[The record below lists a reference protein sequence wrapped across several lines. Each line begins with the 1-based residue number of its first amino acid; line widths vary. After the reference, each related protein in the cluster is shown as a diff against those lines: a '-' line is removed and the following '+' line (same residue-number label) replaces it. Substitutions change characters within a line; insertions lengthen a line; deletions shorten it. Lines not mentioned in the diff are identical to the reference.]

1 MLQCL
6 SSPLRYIMPKVTI
19 RVHIFSY
26 ITVLVTL
33 LVLLFAGMQYYF
45 SKEMALEATQ
55 KSFHLIST
63 NISTELTSGD
73 ALSKEVIYQMQNF
86 PDIVKPMGKKL
97 NMKLVKRY
105 VFTLK
110 RLNNVVAMYSAQGD
124 KAFIEVFNI
133 KMSHKLQ
140 NYFEVPENTYWL
152 AYTIMGEGS
161 ERAKR
166 LYYLDENLKTIET
179 RKVNASLMP
188 TTRPWYKMAMKSEK
202 VVQGAPYLF
211 KTLQEKGITYSKRV
225 DNSNVV
231 IGLDLSLGN
240 IKQTLD
246 SLRFSKTSELLL
258 FGSDGTIIA
267 STDAQSSFNND
278 LITTFLKNPQTH
290 RMNMPLKDTSRFA
303 MVSRISEGSG
313 YDSYLGVSVSKDEML
328 EPYIEK
334 ILFAL
339 YAVLALLVV
348 SVPFTLLAT
357 NLIVRP
363 IYAVMKE
370 NRKIRERDFENVVE
384 VRSNIKELNRLSHSL
399 LDMSQSIHA
408 YQVAQKELMDG
419 FIKLIA
425 DAIDAKSPYTAG
437 HCQRVPL
444 IAVELVKEASRS
456 DREPFKDFAF
466 KTPDEFEE
474 FERGAWLHDCG
485 KITTPEYVVDKA
497 TKLETIYNRIHEVRM
512 RFEVLWRD
520 LDIELLE
527 RQLNG
532 DDAQRLE
539 TWREIERE
547 KLIDDFAF
555 IAECNIGGEFMGEER
570 KERLKQIAKMTWTR
584 HFDNRVGLSEN
595 ELMRYAAYSHVIL
608 PVEEPL
614 LRDKPEHIIKRIDFD
629 EAGYRAQG
637 FKLEVPEYLYN
648 YGEVYNLCI
657 ERGTLSEEERFKIQ
671 EHVIMSIKML
681 EQLPYTEE
689 MKRIPE
695 YAGTHHETLIATGYP
710 RALGAT
716 ELSIPARIMAIADI
730 FEALTASDRPYKKG
744 KTLSEALKIMS
755 FMVKDQHLDA
765 DLFRLFLESG
775 VYMEYAKAHLKNTQ
789 LDEVEI
795 EAYL

>member
-1 MLQCL
+1 
-6 SSPLRYIMPKVTI
+6 MPKITI

-26 ITVLVTL
+26 ITILVAL
-33 LVLLFAGMQYYF
+33 LILLFAGMQYYF

-55 KSFHLIST
+55 KNFHLITT
-63 NISTELTSGD
+63 NISSELTSRD
-73 ALSKEVIYQMQNF
+73 ALSKEVIYQMQNY

-97 NMKLVKRY
+97 NMNLVKRY

-110 RLNNVVAMYSAQGD
+110 RLKNVVAMYSAQGD
-124 KAFIEVFNI
+124 TAFIEVFNI

-140 NYFEVPENTYWL
+140 SYFEVPKNTYWL
-152 AYTIMGEGS
+152 AYTIHGEGVN
-161 ERAKR
+161 RFKT
-166 LYYLDENLKTIET
+166 LYYLDKKLKIIEM
-179 RKVNASLMP
+179 RSVNSSLMP

-240 IKQTLD
+240 IKHSLE
-246 SLRFSKTSELLL
+246 SLRFSKTSELSL
-258 FGSDGTIIA
+258 FGSDGSIIA
-267 STDAQSSFNND
+267 STDGNSSFDND
-278 LITTFLKNPQTH
+278 LITTFLKNPQSH
-290 RMNMPLKDTSRFA
+290 RMNMPLKDSSRFA

-313 YDSYLGVSVSKDEML
+313 YDSYLAVSVSKNEML

-334 ILFAL
+334 ILIAL
-339 YAVLALLVV
+339 YAVLALLIV

-363 IYAVMKE
+363 IYAVMRE
-370 NRKIRERDFENVVE
+370 NRKIRDRDFENVVE
-384 VRSNIKELNRLSHSL
+384 VKSNIKELNRLSHSL

-425 DAIDAKSPYTAG
+425 DAIDAKSPYTGG

-444 IAVELVKEASRS
+444 IAIKLVEEASRS
-456 DREPFKDFAF
+456 QEEAFKNFAF
-466 KTPDEFEE
+466 KTKDEFEE

-520 LDIELLE
+520 IEIKMLVRLYAGEDEEVLEKRKQEEQQKLLE
-527 RQLNG
+527 
-532 DDAQRLE
+532 
-539 TWREIERE
+539 
-547 KLIDDFAF
+547 DFEF
-555 IAECNIGGEFMGEER
+555 IAQANLGGEFMSSED
-570 KERLKQIAKMTWTR
+570 KERIAEIAKRHWIR
-584 HFDNRVGLSEN
+584 HFDDRLGLSEN
-595 ELMRYAAYSHVIL
+595 ELMRYKDIPPKPL
-608 PVEEPL
+608 PTVEPL
-614 LRDKPEHIIKRIDFD
+614 LSDRAEHIVERVGFD
-629 EAGYRAQG
+629 AEGYRAKG
-637 FKLEVPEYLYN
+637 FKLDVPDYLYN
-648 YGEVYNLCI
+648 YGEIYNLCI

-681 EQLPYTEE
+681 EQLPYTDD

-695 YAGTHHETLIATGYP
+695 YAGTHHETLIGTGYP
-710 RALGAT
+710 RELNAE

-744 KTLSEALKIMS
+744 KTLSQSLQIMS
-755 FMVKDQHLDA
+755 FMVKDQHIDA
-765 DLFRLFLESG
+765 ELFALFLRSG
-775 VYMEYAKAHLKNTQ
+775 IYEVYAKEHLKAEQ
-789 LDEVEI
+789 IDDVEI
-795 EAYL
+795 EKYIS